1 MFAALINF
9 LSKFVSLFLRTSP
22 GAFPKQLSAA
32 EERQLFKAAREGDRQ
47 ARKKIIEHNL
57 RLVAH
62 IVKKYYVGC
71 DDQEELVSVGTVGLI
86 KAVDSFDCT
95 KGARLATYAAKCIQN
110 EILMY
115 FRAQKKY
122 ACEVGLSEAVDV
134 DKDGNPLTYI
144 DILAADDDVFE
155 TISDLDLHDA
165 LLDAVRNAL
174 TEREKQIIVMRT
186 GIGGDK
192 PMPQRAVAQ
201 KLGISRSYVSRIEK
215 QAIEKLKEYLKQRSV

>member
-1 MFAALINF
+1 MLSALIRF
-9 LSKFVSLFLRTSP
+9 ITRFVSLFLRTSS
-22 GAFPKQLSAA
+22 GSFPKQLSAS
-32 EERQLFKAAREGDRQ
+32 EERELFALVRSGDRN
-47 ARKKIIEHNL
+47 ARKRIIECNM

-62 IVKKYYVGC
+62 VVKKYYVGA

-86 KAVDSFDCT
+86 KAVDSFDSA

-155 TISDLDLHDA
+155 TISELDMRFA
-165 LLDAVRNAL
+165 LVEAIRNAL
-174 TEREKQIIVMRT
+174 TEREKEIIVLRM
-186 GIGGDK
+186 GMHGK
-192 PMPQRAVAQ
+192 PLPQRAVAE

-215 QAIEKLKEYLKQRSV
+215 QATDKLRRYLIERK